1 MNCNIV
7 LESKNSS
14 NCTVFLDEYLIK
26 DKVVNN
32 AQMSILVK
40 NKFNRVKS
48 NAFSFMRLSANDIN
62 YLINEEILI
71 EVYFDK
77 DIVEYEVNPDL
88 IPYLK
93 EKHEVISNIKDIKEA
108 EKYARDN
115 NYTIK
120 YIRSMNFHYSRLF
133 EIDSE

>member
-14 NCTVFLDEYLIK
+14 NCTIFLDEYLIK

-48 NAFSFMRLSANDIN
+48 NSFSFMKLSANDIN

-77 DIVEYEVNPDL
+77 NIVEYEVNPNL

-120 YIRSMNFHYSRLF
+120 YIRSMNYHYSRLF